1 MKRTDHEIVETYTRY
16 SGIAFLIGLIL
27 FLLYFTGSGYVHTDV
42 VLTVS
47 IVLMGSC
54 STLFLLGTFLGLMFS
69 VSTREQA

>member
-1 MKRTDHEIVETYTRY
+1 MKRTDNEIVETYTRY
-16 SGIAFLIGLIL
+16 SGIVFLIGLIL
-27 FLLYFTGSGYVHTDV
+27 FILYFTGSGYVHTDV

>member
-1 MKRTDHEIVETYTRY
+1 MKRTDYEIVETYTQY

>member
-1 MKRTDHEIVETYTRY
+1 MKRTDNEIVETYTRY

-27 FLLYFTGSGYVHTDV
+27 FILYFTGSGYVHTDV

>member
-1 MKRTDHEIVETYTRY
+1 MKRTDNEIVETYTRY
-16 SGIAFLIGLIL
+16 SGIVFLIGLIL

>member
-1 MKRTDHEIVETYTRY
+1 MKRTDYEIVETYTRY

-27 FLLYFTGSGYVHTDV
+27 FILYFTGSGYVHNDV